1 MQNGIYRAKR
11 KDNLEYVEGYLYV
24 LAEGTLYEETY
35 ILKSLDER
43 ETIYD
48 VWKEAYEVIP
58 ETLSMRTPLRCRITH
73 KLTES

>member
-11 KDNLEYVEGYLYV
+11 KDNLEWVEGYLYV
-24 LAEGTLYEETY
+24 FAEGTPYQETY

-43 ETIYD
+43 EPIYD

-58 ETLSMRTPLRCRITH
+58 ETVVEKDLKH
-73 KLTES
+73 